1 MGKHRKKYQRERGA
15 VHKRK
20 NWKSASKAFATCN
33 DHCTYLVLRNFE
45 NFYEELL
52 LEGHN
57 DIDVLC
63 KSSKD
68 RRKMVSVLGAV
79 PRLSRDNGIHY
90 RFFCQGKELDLDI
103 RCVGDGYYDQRWQ
116 KAMLENRVYDE
127 RGFFRMDE
135 DDYFY
140 SLLYHGLYQKEALSE
155 EYFQRLKRMNGP
167 ILWLDRV
174 KTAAYTEKQ
183 KQEQILYL
191 WEEALRTFMTERGY
205 RYTRTKDL
213 YINLHFPQDEG
224 VCIQYPFWIRIQ
236 HLIKRSGGYVTG
248 KFNGARVRLFR
259 IGRRRRAGAVR
270 KKRMRQMK
278 YITDKAVNRNR
289 VSLPGQSK

>member
-20 NWKSASKAFATCN
+20 NWKSASKAFAACN

-103 RCVGDGYYDQRWQ
+103 RCVGDGYYDRRWQ

-135 DDYFY
+135 DD
-140 SLLYHGLYQKEALSE
+140 
-155 EYFQRLKRMNGP
+155 
-167 ILWLDRV
+167 
-174 KTAAYTEKQ
+174 
-183 KQEQILYL
+183 
-191 WEEALRTFMTERGY
+191 TFIPC
-205 RYTRTKDL
+205 
-213 YINLHFPQDEG
+213 YITD
-224 VCIQYPFWIRIQ
+224 CI
-236 HLIKRSGGYVTG
+236 
-248 KFNGARVRLFR
+248 
-259 IGRRRRAGAVR
+259 R
-270 KKRMRQMK
+270 KKRFPK
-278 YITDKAVNRNR
+278 NIF
-289 VSLPGQSK
+289 SG